1 MKELFLSFMHWW
13 TITKPKIFRKK
24 LTGKVWKM
32 WEHKGW
38 GNTIEWSDWDRGR
51 VVGWLSISPKVGDE
65 LQCRMQSLKVM
76 RFRFDKVERMNDP
89 RDMFFADMSI
99 IGYKE

>member
-13 TITKPKIFRKK
+13 TLTKPKIFRKK

-38 GNTIEWSDWDRGR
+38 GNTIEWSDGMAAMNAASTTDNTHRK
-51 VVGWLSISPKVGDE
+51 II
-65 LQCRMQSLKVM
+65 
-76 RFRFDKVERMNDP
+76 DK
-89 RDMFFADMSI
+89 AT
-99 IGYKE
+99 